1 LLRQLFGGQKIAPA
15 LKALVN
21 SEPEDRCDLLIE
33 CSGMKLDR
41 IFSFIETNRGQVGKE
56 IRLIPAVTVNLPA
69 ASVTELCKFQQ
80 IQRIWS
86 DSRVTVMSETAVPGL
101 RGALAEEYDYTGKG
115 VTVAIIDTGIYPH
128 EDLTNPT
135 NRIIA
140 WNDLIDNILFP
151 YDNHGHGT
159 HVAGII
165 GGNGRA
171 SEGKYKGIAPEARLV
186 GIKALDQS
194 GTGRLSDLIL
204 ALEWCLCNLAT
215 LKIKIINL
223 SLGTS
228 AQADCR
234 EDPLCR
240 ATAAAWR
247 NGLIVCSTAGRV
259 GSDYELCNNP
269 GINPAIVTVGNAD
282 FEKTLTCED
291 VRLSRMKG
299 RQPFTPVYVRDAGM
313 HGKGREAR
321 RSFDYFT
328 VPDIVAPA
336 SDVVSLK
343 AEGGYCT
350 YSGASMATP
359 MVAGGIALIVEKW
372 PACQPDQVKSL
383 LTKKAGD
390 SGLGVNLQGA
400 GTLNLEKI
408 LGTAHK
414 KNSSRNATQ
423 NLLSR
428 ALKTVLGLLGIDSG
442 GGSTT
447 NDLLMLALTL
457 FNQFLAKKPSDT
469 LEK

>member
-1 LLRQLFGGQKIAPA
+1 
-15 LKALVN
+15 
-21 SEPEDRCDLLIE
+21 
-33 CSGMKLDR
+33 MKLDR
-41 IFSFIETNRGQVGKE
+41 MVSFIETNQGQVGKE
-56 IRLIPAVTVNLPA
+56 IRLIPALTVNLPV
-69 ASVTELCKFQQ
+69 ASVVELCKFQQ

-171 SEGKYKGIAPEARLV
+171 SEGKYKGVAPEARLV
-186 GIKALDQS
+186 GIKVLDQS
-194 GTGRLSDLIL
+194 GTGKLSDVLL
-204 ALEWCLCNLAT
+204 ALEWCLRNLAT
-215 LKIKIINL
+215 LKIKIVNL
-223 SLGTS
+223 SLGTR
-228 AQADCR
+228 AQAAYR

-240 ATAAAWR
+240 ATSAAWR

-259 GSDYELCNNP
+259 GGDYEFCSNP
-269 GINPAIVTVGNAD
+269 GINPEIVTVGNAD

-291 VRLSRMKG
+291 ARLTGVKAGQSSA
-299 RQPFTPVYVRDAGM
+299 PVDPGDAGM
-313 HGKGREAR
+313 HAKGRDLNRAFE
-321 RSFDYFT
+321 YFT
-328 VPDIVAPA
+328 VPDIVAPG

-372 PACQPDQVKSL
+372 PGCQPDQVKSL

-400 GTLNLEKI
+400 GVFNLEKI
-408 LGTAHK
+408 LGASRK
-414 KNSSRNATQ
+414 KSSVRSATQ
-423 NLLSR
+423 NLLSM
-428 ALKTVLGLLGIDSG
+428 ALKTVLGFMGIDSG
-442 GGSTT
+442 GNSTI
-447 NDLLMLALTL
+447 NDLFVLALTL
-457 FNQFLAKKPSDT
+457 FNKFFMKKTPDSQ
-469 LEK
+469 EK